1 MQVHKPAPGFGKDF
15 QAQHYLD
22 EAVIEVVRAW
32 YAALAIVLGLTSLWD
47 FISSLP
53 CGAADALKCVEPC
66 VQVFFC

>member
-1 MQVHKPAPGFGKDF
+1 MQVHKPAPGKDF

-47 FISSLP
+47 FKP
-53 CGAADALKCVEPC
+53 AMWGCGCPAMR
-66 VQVFFC
+66 